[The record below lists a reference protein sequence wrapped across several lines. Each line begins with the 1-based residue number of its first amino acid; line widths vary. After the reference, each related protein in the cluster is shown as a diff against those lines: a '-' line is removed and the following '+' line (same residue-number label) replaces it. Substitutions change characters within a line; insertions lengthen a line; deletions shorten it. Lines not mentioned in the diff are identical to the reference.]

1 MQNAFEASLFKLSIH
16 AMGISQVYRNE
27 LAALQ
32 CPSMASAQVVED
44 SDVMPRRQQ
53 RSHRV

>member
-1 MQNAFEASLFKLSIH
+1 MQDTFEASLFELLIN
-16 AMGISQVYRNE
+16 AVGITQVYRNE

-44 SDVMPRRQQ
+44 SDVMPRR
-53 RSHRV
+53 